1 MDSLS
6 GVHGRALYF
15 PSVCAWGR
23 EGAER
28 TKERGF
34 LSPHRMG
41 SWEGQKTTYGRSS
54 KKPTVGRSTDL
65 PWVAKTTYSRF
76 YLGGIRRFCLDGL
89 ESGFED
95 RACIPSKGSDF
106 LGGGN
111 GWQASCFQG
120 ADRFSLPLRRG
131 SRTAVALGGGVCI
144 GAKLM
149 GAFGGLRN
157 YYYLCSAQAESRAVH
172 GGCSSVG

>member
-1 MDSLS
+1 MGELFIFLRLVL
-6 GVHGRALYF
+6 GE
-15 PSVCAWGR
+15 GR
-23 EGAER
+23 ELSRRRKGASLARIEWALGR
-28 TKERGF
+28 
-34 LSPHRMG
+34 
-41 SWEGQKTTYGRSS
+41 GQKTTYGRSS

-120 ADRFSLPLRRG
+120 ADRFSLPLGRG